1 MKIMLA
7 QRRSQVGDIDRNLSV
22 IEAVVSKSDADLII
36 FPELFMS
43 GYLPRDQVSAIAE
56 AEDGPTVSKIS
67 NICTD
72 SSKSVIFGM
81 PLRHPRVSGQITNS
95 AVVVDSRGNIG
106 RYDKTYLPTFGP
118 FEEALY
124 FSEGQSA
131 NPVEVSSVKVGVM
144 ICYDIF
150 FPELSK
156 LLALRG
162 ADLLVCISASPTAT
176 VENFMRL
183 LPARAIENAS
193 YFAYVN
199 SVGTHLDM
207 VFGGMSRL
215 LDPRGEIIASADPL
229 EEGTVTGEFD
239 PASLELFRRM
249 RPTLRDSRSEVFE
262 AMIQELRYR

>member
-7 QRRSQVGDIDRNLSV
+7 QRKSHVGDIERNLSV
-22 IEAVVSKSDADLII
+22 IESVVSKSEADLII

-43 GYLPRDQVSAIAE
+43 GYLPRDEVSSIAE

-67 NICTD
+67 QICSD

-81 PLRHPRVSGQITNS
+81 PLRSSKINGQVTNS
-95 AVVVDSRGNIG
+95 AIVADSRGNVA
-106 RYDKTYLPTFGP
+106 RYDKTFLPTFGP

-124 FSEGQSA
+124 FSEGRDASLA
-131 NPVEVSSVKVGVM
+131 EVSGVKIGVM

-162 ADLLVCISASPTAT
+162 ADLIVCISASPTAT

-183 LPARAIENAS
+183 LPARAIETAS

-199 SVGTHLDM
+199 SVGVHLDL

-215 LDPRGEIIASADPL
+215 LNPRGEVLTEAGPL
-229 EEGTVTGEFD
+229 EEQTVTGEFD
-239 PASLELFRRM
+239 PASLELYRRM
-249 RPTLRDSRSEVFE
+249 RPTLRDSRTEVFE
-262 AMIQELRYR
+262 AMIEELKYH

>member
-7 QRRSQVGDIDRNLSV
+7 QRKSHVGEIDRNISV
-22 IEAVVSKSDADLII
+22 LESVVSKSDADLII
-36 FPELFMS
+36 FPELFIS
-43 GYLPRDQVSAIAE
+43 GYLPRDQVSSIAE

-67 NICTD
+67 QVCSD
-72 SSKSVIFGM
+72 SSKSVIFGI
-81 PLRHPRVSGQITNS
+81 PLRHPQVNGQITNS
-95 AVVVDSRGNIG
+95 AVVIDSRGNAS

-124 FSEGQSA
+124 FSEGRSA
-131 NPVEVSSVKVGVM
+131 NLAEVSGVKIGVM

-176 VENFMRL
+176 VDNFMRL

-193 YFAYVN
+193 YFAYIN
-199 SVGTHLDM
+199 SVGTHLDL

-215 LDPRGEIIASADPL
+215 LNPRGEIIASAGPL
-229 EEGTVTGEFD
+229 EEQTVTGEFD
-239 PASLELFRRM
+239 PASLELYRRM
-249 RPTLRDSRSEVFE
+249 RPTLRDSRTEVFE
-262 AMIQELRYR
+262 AMIEELKYH